1 MPRNKISICHICS
14 VIFDSERKLRHH
26 IDANHRMTG
35 DMTVTTLEAEKIV
48 QDILSTKYDDDDYEK
63 ILAISIINKNRGK
76 TLAAKSR
83 QSFKKAFGEVISEGD
98 RYGRT
103 LAIAIATLSVVNEVR
118 DIFGEPQA
126 IVTIHEH
133 CKLMLLPMPS
143 YDIVVGL
150 VVERSADVDDDR
162 IANRIE
168 RLVVSTISLEK
179 GL

>member
-1 MPRNKISICHICS
+1 
-14 VIFDSERKLRHH
+14 
-26 IDANHRMTG
+26 MTV
-35 DMTVTTLEAEKIV
+35 DMTVTTREAETIV
-48 QDILSTKYDDDDYEK
+48 QDILSTTYDDYDNEK

-98 RYGRT
+98 GYGRT
-103 LAIAIATLSVVNEVR
+103 LAIAITTLSVVNEVR

-126 IVTIHEH
+126 IVTIHER
-133 CKLMLLPMPS
+133 CKLMLIPMPS

-168 RLVVSTISLEK
+168 RLVVSNLSL
-179 GL
+179 

>member
-1 MPRNKISICHICS
+1 
-14 VIFDSERKLRHH
+14 
-26 IDANHRMTG
+26 MTG
-35 DMTVTTLEAEKIV
+35 DMTVTALEAETIV
-48 QDILSTKYDDDDYEK
+48 QDILSTKYDDYDNEK
-63 ILAISIINKNRGK
+63 ILAISVINKNRGK
-76 TLAAKSR
+76 TLASKSR

-98 RYGRT
+98 RYGRI

-126 IVTIHEH
+126 IVTIHER

-168 RLVVSTISLEK
+168 RLVVSTLSLEK

>member
-1 MPRNKISICHICS
+1 LPRNKISICHICS

-35 DMTVTTLEAEKIV
+35 DMAVTTLEAEKIV
-48 QDILSTKYDDDDYEK
+48 QDILSTKYDDYDNEK

-83 QSFKKAFGEVISEGD
+83 QSFKKAFGEVISEDD

-126 IVTIHEH
+126 IVTIHER

>member
-48 QDILSTKYDDDDYEK
+48 QDILSTKYDDDYEK

>member
-48 QDILSTKYDDDDYEK
+48 QEILSTKYDDYDNEK

-83 QSFKKAFGEVISEGD
+83 QSFKKAFG
-98 RYGRT
+98 
-103 LAIAIATLSVVNEVR
+103 
-118 DIFGEPQA
+118 
-126 IVTIHEH
+126 
-133 CKLMLLPMPS
+133 
-143 YDIVVGL
+143 
-150 VVERSADVDDDR
+150 
-162 IANRIE
+162 
-168 RLVVSTISLEK
+168 
-179 GL
+179 